1 MATIRLDW
9 AGTSVPAPMF
19 NDVLCPETPDCTVLG
34 TYVGNYYDGKPGLTA
49 HPFGKGMVYAFGA
62 VFSEAAVRRFVS
74 LFDLGCPEAIELPE
88 AVEIAVRE
96 SADGKRYVFL
106 LNYTDQPQTICVQDG
121 KQYVDLLAES
131 VLSGETVMKPYD
143 VLILEAQGD

>member
-1 MATIRLDW
+1 M
-9 AGTSVPAPMF
+9 
-19 NDVLCPETPDCTVLG
+19 
-34 TYVGNYYDGKPGLTA
+34 
-49 HPFGKGMVYAFGA
+49 
-62 VFSEAAVRRFVS
+62 RRFVS

-106 LNYTDQPQTICVQDG
+106 LNYTDQPQTIRVQDG

-131 VLSGETVMKPYD
+131 VLSGETVMKPYE